1 MTRVLITRPLE
12 ASLQLADLLEDQ
24 GLMSIV
30 MPFYRFAALRLE
42 TDFNSVWTSTGRKL
56 AVFTSP
62 RAVEFGLPLIPADVL
77 PGLQFAV
84 VGAASGAALQAAGYP
99 HQLQAKS
106 GYTSEDLL
114 DIAELHSELGK
125 AVIFCAPGG
134 RQTLASGLHDL
145 GWEVTRAEVYERVAQ
160 QPNDEQLDDLV
171 NATRL
176 LSIWT
181 STSALTLAQQY
192 LPAELWEKVL
202 QAPALVI
209 SNRIQHHLVSLGA
222 TSVAVSNGPGNAEL
236 LEAIMQTPGIRNSD

>member
-12 ASLQLADLLEDQ
+12 ASLQLAEQLK
-24 GLMSIV
+24 GLGLTPIV
-30 MPFYRFAALRLE
+30 MPFYRFAALPSK
-42 TDFNSVWTSTGRKL
+42 TDFNTDWSSAGRKL

-62 RAVEFGLPLIPADVL
+62 RAVEFGLPLIPDDVL

-84 VGAASGAALQAAGYP
+84 VGAASAAALQAAGYP

-114 DIAELHSELGK
+114 DIPELHSEPGK

-134 RQTLASGLHDL
+134 RQTLATGLHNL
-145 GWEVTRAEVYERVAQ
+145 GWEVTRAEVYERIAQ
-160 QPNDEQLDDLV
+160 QPNDEQLDDLA

-181 STSALTLAQQY
+181 STSALTLAQQH

-222 TSVAVSNGPGNAEL
+222 TSVALSNGPGNAEL
-236 LEAIMQTPGIRNSD
+236 LEAIMQMPGIRNSD